1 MTNNDDEQTYNTNAA
16 GRRLPSTAW
25 KPGGPSPNPAGR
37 GHVPSKFSK
46 KFLVSLAAS
55 WEQHGDAVFEEVRRK
70 DVVQYLRICASLI
83 PKEVLVI
90 TPSTTPAA
98 QLSEPGTSSNSG
110 GGYFRDR
117 ASARCNV
124 TTRVS
129 RRGVR
134 SATRR
139 RHSPGARRW
148 LIEDKLPRN
157 YCAGKRSVPILSHG
171 VSTLAFI
178 RQNITERFFAN
189 CKTSRMARLTGS
201 PLRSAPGRAS
211 QHTFNCLP
219 HGGWRTIRLLQA
231 RS

>member
-90 TPSTTPAA
+90 THSTTPAA
-98 QLSEPGTSSNSG
+98 QLSEQELQAILVEDISAIE
-110 GGYFRDR
+110 RVR
-117 ASARCNV
+117 AAMLPL
-124 TTRVS
+124 VS
-129 RRGVR
+129 RV
-134 SATRR
+134 AELDQQLADDI
-139 RHSPGARRW
+139 AR
-148 LIEDKLPRN
+148 
-157 YCAGKRSVPILSHG
+157 V
-171 VSTLAFI
+171 LAD
-178 RQNITERFFAN
+178 
-189 CKTSRMARLTGS
+189 G
-201 PLRSAPGRAS
+201 
-211 QHTFNCLP
+211 
-219 HGGWRTIRLLQA
+219 
-231 RS
+231 